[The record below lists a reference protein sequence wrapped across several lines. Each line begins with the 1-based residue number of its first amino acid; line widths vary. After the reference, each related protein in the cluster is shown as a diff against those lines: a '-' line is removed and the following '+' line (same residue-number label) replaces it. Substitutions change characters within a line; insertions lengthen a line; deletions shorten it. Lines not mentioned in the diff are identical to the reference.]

1 MMPSSSQR
9 SYSRFIPSE
18 EVGDFTQ
25 WKFGAWLNQRSPSL
39 WRRFLP
45 KLMRLRSRR

>member
-1 MMPSSSQR
+1 MPSSNQR

-25 WKFGAWLNQRSPSL
+25 WKFAAVDGSDLVEP
-39 WRRFLP
+39 
-45 KLMRLRSRR
+45 